1 MNNYFATIK
10 DIVLS
15 VGTTKEDKIK
25 RLQSDLK
32 CSKYEANHYYQ
43 LVMHVE
49 GNKPKEP
56 TTAFTLGVEIE
67 CFGINKMQVR
77 SMLADKGITAFE
89 TGYDHNDQ
97 KKAYKLGHDGSI
109 AGSQPCEVVSPIL
122 HNLASLKKVCEV
134 INACGAQVNRSCGM
148 HIHVG
153 AAKFTVEQWVRII
166 KNYAAIEG
174 IIDSFMAQSR
184 RGDNNHYC
192 KSIKDC
198 AERLQGVSDMGGI
211 MAAFYHDRYHK
222 LNVMSYRNHKTIEF
236 RQHQGTT
243 DFTKIKAWAEFLVA
257 LIKHSMTNTE
267 VITATTIDELPFL
280 TAKQKAYFNDRKQ
293 QLNR

>member
-32 CSKYEANHYYQ
+32 CSKYEATHYYQ

-49 GNKPKEP
+49 GTKPKEP

-192 KSIKDC
+192 KSIKGC